1 MKRYILSICI
11 IASALSMLAQK
22 PTSRTFASPNGV
34 LKVQIDTNEGK
45 LHYSVYE
52 GTLEGG
58 NIYAQA
64 NSIAL
69 NIEGAGKN
77 QYTISTPKLFKEH
90 FDAFNYKLASFDDS

>member
-52 GTLEGG
+52 GTQHRRGWKES
-58 NIYAQA
+58 IYHLHTEVIQR
-64 NSIAL
+64 AL
-69 NIEGAGKN
+69 
-77 QYTISTPKLFKEH
+77 
-90 FDAFNYKLASFDDS
+90 